1 MFLSF
6 ATEPLK
12 RKDVQNLLFKMENIT
27 EAIVETLEEV
37 NEVSVETGK
46 DLKDL
51 ALEKTEISLANIVDA
66 AKEVSEILGQAESK
80 LKEMKEEKM
89 EEMVEEMKPRLRRE
103 TFENSF
109 MLSRV
114 GGRQFLLV
122 LLIIAQVMMQID
134 LC

>member
-12 RKDVQNLLFKMENIT
+12 RKDVQNLLFKMENMKET
-27 EAIVETLEEV
+27 IVETLEEV

-66 AKEVSEILGQAESK
+66 AKEEDLEQAESK
-80 LKEMKEEKM
+80 LKDMKKEKM
-89 EEMVEEMKPRLRRE
+89 EEMVEENSAAKPYRGVKR
-103 TFENSF
+103 
-109 MLSRV
+109 
-114 GGRQFLLV
+114 
-122 LLIIAQVMMQID
+122 
-134 LC
+134 

>member
-66 AKEVSEILGQAESK
+66 TKEVGEILEQAESK
-80 LKEMKEEKM
+80 LKDMKKEKM
-89 EEMVEEMKPRLRRE
+89 EEMVEENSAAKPYRGVKR
-103 TFENSF
+103 
-109 MLSRV
+109 
-114 GGRQFLLV
+114 
-122 LLIIAQVMMQID
+122 
-134 LC
+134 

>member
-37 NEVSVETGK
+37 NEVIVETGE

-66 AKEVSEILGQAESK
+66 AKEVGEILEQAESK
-80 LKEMKEEKM
+80 LKDMKKEKM
-89 EEMVEEMKPRLRRE
+89 EEMVEEIKPRLRRE

-134 LC
+134 IC